1 METVLITGGTAGI
14 GLATAAVFLREGY
27 RVSIMGRSQQRGL
40 EAVEELSKK
49 YGAENIHFVMGDVSK
64 VADCQKAVA
73 ETVEWGGDI
82 STLVNSAGIY
92 VEKAI
97 EDVSEEEYDKLMS
110 INTKGT
116 YFMSQA
122 VAEMMKKAGR
132 GSIVNVASDAGL
144 HGNYMCTLYCASKG
158 AVVAFTK
165 SLALE
170 LAHWQVRV
178 NCVCPGDV
186 YTAMT
191 EQQLKQFPSYEEG
204 MKVLSSVYPLKRIG
218 TADDVAEII
227 LFLASDKANFV
238 TGSAWSVDGGLTA

>member
-27 RVSIMGRSQQRGL
+27 RVAIMGRSQQRGL
-40 EAVEELSKK
+40 KAVEELSKK

-92 VEKAI
+92 IEKAI

>member
-14 GLATAAVFLREGY
+14 GLATAEVFLQAGY
-27 RVSIMGRSQQRGL
+27 RVAIMGRSKQRGM
-40 EAVEELSKK
+40 EALNILTEKFGE
-49 YGAENIHFVMGDVSK
+49 ENILFVAGDVSK
-64 VADCQKAVA
+64 VTDCRFAVA
-73 ETVEWGGDI
+73 KTVKWAGDI
-82 STLVNSAGIY
+82 SVLVNSAGIY
-92 VEKAI
+92 IEKAI
-97 EDVSEEEYDKLMS
+97 EDVSEEEYDSLMN

-116 YFMSQA
+116 YFMCQA

-158 AVVAFTK
+158 AVVAMTK

-186 YTAMT
+186 HTNMT
-191 EQQLKQFPSYEEG
+191 EQQLEQFPSREEG

-218 TADDVAEII
+218 TAYDVAEII

>member
-14 GLATAAVFLREGY
+14 GLATAEVFLREGY
-27 RVSIMGRSQQRGL
+27 RVAIMGRSQQRGM
-40 EAVEELSKK
+40 EAVEGLSKK
-49 YGAENIHFVMGDVSK
+49 YGAEKIHFVMGDVSK

-73 ETVEWGGDI
+73 ETVEWGGNI

-92 VEKAI
+92 IEKAI
-97 EDVSEEEYDKLMS
+97 EDVSEEEYDRLMS